1 MLMSPA
7 EIEALPGKPAR
18 KVSAACER
26 LRAER
31 FAKMSVQSNIPIESD
46 AAHPLSA
53 EEVLNQKQI
62 RRMASAPI
70 SPVKSNESSAQS
82 SGAQRQLQRAST
94 VSISPT
100 LDTSKPSRP
109 QTSTISDAEVSV
121 DSKESRKS
129 DVSASSSSSVVSHH
143 SANPP
148 KNKLGSRLLKKFL
161 RGRPPTGGSSQVLGK
176 TQNGHTSE
184 PPETKAGEIQPA
196 STMPVPAE
204 QSDSAELN
212 ENNVEHRASEPV
224 PLFRMDT
231 YVSSTG
237 SDGQGSAQPVLSPLS
252 SQFYDTYVRS
262 DFAPKTRRYR
272 ALIVGITYRDYADY
286 ISYLPGAITDVS
298 EVFLLLKERFGF
310 KPEHIRVMSD
320 EKPNKGE
327 LSVELPTKTNIMQG
341 MRWLWEGAQSG
352 DSLFFFFAGH
362 GHLLHDVSG
371 DERDSEYDQ
380 CLTPIDW
387 KTAGYLEDDSI
398 YEWLIT
404 RIPYGARLTCLIDA
418 CTSGTV
424 CDLPF
429 LYTSNR
435 GSRGE
440 PQQPMPPRRVMQ
452 PGVRVGESVLF
463 AGSADL
469 QKAADIHRP
478 SRTSN
483 ESYGLMTRAFVD
495 AILELLREQSMGIPR
510 TFADLVHSVSQRVQ
524 YIGRS
529 EGLEMIQEPQFSSSH
544 EMDLHAIPFSL

>member
-1 MLMSPA
+1 M
-7 EIEALPGKPAR
+7 R

-26 LRAER
+26 LRAEQY
-31 FAKMSVQSNIPIESD
+31 AKISVQSNIPIQSS
-46 AAHPLSA
+46 AAHPLSP
-53 EEVLNQKQI
+53 EEVLNRKQL

-70 SPVKSNESSAQS
+70 SPVKSVESAEQS
-82 SGAQRQLQRAST
+82 SDVQQLQRAST

-100 LDTSKPSRP
+100 QDTSKPSSQ
-109 QTSTISDAEVSV
+109 QTSTEPDAEVSG
-121 DSKESRKS
+121 DTKESRTS
-129 DVSASSSSSVVSHH
+129 DVSVSPSSASITQQ
-143 SANPP
+143 SANSP
-148 KNKLGSRLLKKFL
+148 KSKLRSRLKKL
-161 RGRPPTGGSSQVLGK
+161 LGGRPPTGGSSQASRK
-176 TQNGHTSE
+176 TQNAQASQ
-184 PPETKAGEIQPA
+184 PSETKVGEIRRA
-196 STMPVPAE
+196 STLPVSTE
-204 QSDSAELN
+204 KSNSAELN
-212 ENNVEHRASEPV
+212 EKKMERRATDPV
-224 PLFRMDT
+224 PLFRADT
-231 YVSSTG
+231 YVSNPDS
-237 SDGQGSAQPVLSPLS
+237 SGQSSGQPVLSPLS
-252 SQFYDTYVRS
+252 SQFYDNYVRS

-272 ALIVGITYRDYADY
+272 ALIVGITYEDYADY
-286 ISYLPGAITDVS
+286 ITYLPGAITDVS
-298 EVFLLLKERFGF
+298 EVFILLVAQFGF
-310 KPEHIRVMSD
+310 SPDQIRVMSD
-320 EKPNKGE
+320 KIPNKGE
-327 LSVELPTKTNIMQG
+327 RSVELPTKTNIMEG

-469 QKAADIHRP
+469 QKAADIRRT

-483 ESYGLMTRAFVD
+483 KAYGLMTRAFVD
-495 AILELLREQSMGIPR
+495 AMLELLRDQRMGLPR
-510 TFADLVHSVSQRVQ
+510 TFADLVHSISQKVHD
-524 YIGRS
+524 IGQS
-529 EGLEMIQEPQFSSSH
+529 EGLAMIQNPQFSSSH
-544 EMDLHAIPFSL
+544 EMNLHAIPFSL